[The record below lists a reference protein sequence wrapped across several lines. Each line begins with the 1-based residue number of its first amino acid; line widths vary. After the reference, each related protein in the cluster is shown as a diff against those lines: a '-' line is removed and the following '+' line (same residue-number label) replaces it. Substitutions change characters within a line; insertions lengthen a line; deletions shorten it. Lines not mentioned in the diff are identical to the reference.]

1 MAMDGNIDTN
11 ISLDQTMIERESV
24 NPNDGLIAG
33 VFPVTD
39 IVSVYIAKSTG
50 AAVKYPRGTVLDLSG
65 GTGGNGSY
73 KPHGATPGA
82 SETLT
87 PSMILARDVTV
98 GTDDNAVAFAYR
110 TGNFNRSHLICTA
123 GKQLTAADV
132 EALRNVGIL
141 VSDDHQ

>member
-1 MAMDGNIDTN
+1 MASNPAEPK
-11 ISLDQTMIERESV
+11 SLDQTMIEREHV
-24 NPNDGLIAG
+24 EPNDGLIAG

-39 IVSVYIAKSTG
+39 IVSVQIAKSTD

-65 GTGGNGSY
+65 GTGGTNTY
-73 KPHGATPGA
+73 KPHGATAG
-82 SETLT
+82 SNETLT
-87 PSMILARDVTV
+87 PNMVLARDVTV
-98 GTDDNAVAFAYR
+98 GTDNNAVAFAYR

-141 VSDDHQ
+141 VSDDYQ